1 MAALHA
7 LLSPPPGAFTYLFVR
22 TPWRCPWPPPPPPLK
37 ALSLFARTALIAFG
51 EARAAGIAF
60 GTLVPPSR
68 RLQFAARFTGRGCL
82 AGRSIEGGGRGL
94 VCLPACL
101 PPASRFLLLQ
111 GWAMQQ
117 PRAPR
122 QFSREGLPWPEQVS
136 QAGLNL
142 QGTCKVAAGKK
153 GNRPSVRRQKGSERA
168 TPGCQNSALPA
179 CCLGSAAE
187 GSSRLGPLF
196 HCFGGGSRSPRW
208 HAKGGGQWGRA
219 WQWVGSRNSWKG
231 GKIQSFK

>member
-1 MAALHA
+1 MSMAAA
-7 LLSPPPGAFTYLFVR
+7 SSSPPESAFLIRSHGPDSLRGGPRSRHCIWHARPSFPEAPICSSLYRSGVPCRAEHRRRRAGA
-22 TPWRCPWPPPPPPLK
+22 
-37 ALSLFARTALIAFG
+37 
-51 EARAAGIAF
+51 
-60 GTLVPPSR
+60 
-68 RLQFAARFTGRGCL
+68 
-82 AGRSIEGGGRGL
+82 
-94 VCLPACL
+94 CLPACL

-219 WQWVGSRNSWKG
+219 WQRVGSRNSWKG
-231 GKIQSFK
+231 GKI